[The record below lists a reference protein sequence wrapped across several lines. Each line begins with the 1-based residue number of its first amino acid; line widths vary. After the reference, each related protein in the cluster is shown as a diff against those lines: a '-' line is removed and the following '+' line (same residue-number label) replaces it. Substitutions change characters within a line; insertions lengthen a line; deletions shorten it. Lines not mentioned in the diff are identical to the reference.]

1 MNIKLIEEKRSVQRL
16 TFCISGR
23 INQQISYHEIL
34 LFKNGKNSLFIRN
47 SINAPM
53 KDQEKEFNGFDH
65 NTDDGASE
73 NENSST
79 PTKENMNDN
88 PKDSF

>member
-1 MNIKLIEEKRSVQRL
+1 
-16 TFCISGR
+16 
-23 INQQISYHEIL
+23 
-34 LFKNGKNSLFIRN
+34 
-47 SINAPM
+47 M
-53 KDQEKEFNGFDH
+53 KDQEKECNGFDH

>member
-1 MNIKLIEEKRSVQRL
+1 
-16 TFCISGR
+16 
-23 INQQISYHEIL
+23 
-34 LFKNGKNSLFIRN
+34 
-47 SINAPM
+47 M